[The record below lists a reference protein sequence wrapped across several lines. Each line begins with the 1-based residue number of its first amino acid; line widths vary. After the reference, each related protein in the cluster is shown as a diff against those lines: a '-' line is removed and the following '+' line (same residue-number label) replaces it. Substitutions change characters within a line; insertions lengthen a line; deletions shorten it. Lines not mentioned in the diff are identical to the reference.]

1 MSATSH
7 SARRRQFWLQHIESC
22 AASGDSARTYAEAH
36 GLSTASFYTARSR
49 YKQSR
54 SQVVDGTTGSSGSCR
69 AGRFVRVEPLAQA
82 RAPRIECRTRLMN
95 GAMLELSVDV
105 TDLETTLRA
114 IAAVT

>member
-7 SARRRQFWLQHIESC
+7 SARRRQFWLEHIEAC
-22 AASGDSARTYAEAH
+22 AAGSDSAKTYAEAH

-49 YKQSR
+49 YKQSMSR
-54 SQVVDGTTGSSGSCR
+54 VGDGTTSSSGSCR
-69 AGRFVRVEPLAQA
+69 VGRFVRVEPLTQG

-105 TDLETTLRA
+105 ADLETTLRA
-114 IAAVT
+114 LSTVT